1 MSSILPP
8 LNASNTLP
16 PLTAS
21 GPTTILPPL
30 SASSAALSE
39 TKTAPSPS
47 APALTLPTL
56 LPPLRVPLP
65 PVERYGPRWLDCLF
79 WLSAKNG
86 GGYIRVED
94 VDHLVRSNADLPPLQ
109 QRGMSSRTK
118 RLNLPALPAQPSLTL
133 PPLPTATC
141 PSDGYA
147 NAGASTVQ
155 LPSSVSA
162 AALTLPPIPSN

>member
-1 MSSILPP
+1 MLQLPP
-8 LNASNTLP
+8 KPENC
-16 PLTAS
+16 
-21 GPTTILPPL
+21 GW
-30 SASSAALSE
+30 AALSL
-39 TKTAPSPS
+39 PSPS
-47 APALTLPTL
+47 APSLTLPNVTDASKQPSAL
-56 LPPLRVPLP
+56 MLPPLPKPLRVPLT
-65 PVERYGPRWLDCLF
+65 PVDRSTARWLDCLF

-109 QRGMSSRTK
+109 QRGTSSRMKRNMMT
-118 RLNLPALPAQPSLTL
+118 RLNL

-147 NAGASTVQ
+147 NVAVSTVR